1 MSPSQKNQNPSGVQ
15 ADVTAFLIVNGDRVI
30 PLDQLV
36 TNIGRKSDNQI
47 IIDDP
52 HVSRYHA
59 QIQKVKGRFILVDLD
74 STVGTSVNGKN
85 IKQVFLK
92 PGDVISLGGV
102 PIIFGQGEAESVD
115 EAVDTLPVPAPG
127 TGPTDAND
135 VDINTVDDY
144 LALFNLNQGEQE

>member
-1 MSPSQKNQNPSGVQ
+1 MSPSQKNRNPGEDL
-15 ADVTAFLIVNGDRVI
+15 ADAKAFLIVNGDRVI

-36 TNIGRKSDNQI
+36 INIGRKSDNQI
-47 IIDDP
+47 VIDDP

-85 IKQVFLK
+85 IKQFFLK

-102 PIIFGQGEAESVD
+102 PIIFGQGEAETVD

-135 VDINTVDDY
+135 VDINTADDY
-144 LALFNLNQGEQE
+144 LALFNLNQGEQA